1 MAYTEIVR
9 RFYIRGNTLV
19 VYKIRRV
26 GISSAFRLGFLF
38 GMVVTV
44 AGVIF
49 TVLVSLLGLSALSG
63 SYYGRSSGIGLI
75 SIVSVVLSGFI
86 GGAIASVI
94 AGIVTAFY
102 AWIYN
107 IIAGGGNGL
116 ELTLDQS
123 SYPEKTKFSG

>member
-1 MAYTEIVR
+1 MI
-9 RFYIRGNTLV
+9 
-19 VYKIRRV
+19 YKISHV
-26 GISSAFRLGFLF
+26 GIGSAFRLGFLF

-49 TVLVSLLGLSALSG
+49 TVLVSLLGLSAVSNA
-63 SYYGRSSGIGLI
+63 YYGGSSGIGLI
-75 SIVSVVLSGFI
+75 SSAASIFGVVLSGFV

-116 ELTLDQS
+116 EITLDQS
-123 SYPEKTKFSG
+123 TYPEKVKFSG

>member
-1 MAYTEIVR
+1 MI
-9 RFYIRGNTLV
+9 
-19 VYKIRRV
+19 YKISHV
-26 GISSAFRLGFLF
+26 GIGSAFRLGFLF

-44 AGVIF
+44 AGIIL
-49 TVLVSLLGLSALSG
+49 TVLVSLLGLSAVSS
-63 SYYGRSSGIGLI
+63 SYYRDSSGIGLTAII
-75 SIVSVVLSGFI
+75 SIIIGGLI
-86 GGAIASVI
+86 GGAIGSVI

>member
-1 MAYTEIVR
+1 M
-9 RFYIRGNTLV
+9 LV
-19 VYKIRRV
+19 IHKMSHV
-26 GISSAFRLGFLF
+26 GIGSAFRLGFLF